1 MKNKL
6 LISLVVLASMS
17 TSAMAYN
24 DYGYSYGSGD
34 RYSGGF
40 NSSMHL
46 REMEND
52 FHRSQAAN
60 RASIDAVCTPRPTQQ
75 PRVTESTYSAPPVSR
90 NPDRDY
96 VISKPLPLN
105 GIGPYDAYGN

>member
-1 MKNKL
+1 MKKII
-6 LISLVVLASMS
+6 LIAAIIGLSNPCF
-17 TSAMAYN
+17 AYN
-24 DYGYSYGSGD
+24 DYGYSYGVATP
-34 RYSGGF
+34 YSGGF
-40 NSSMHL
+40 NSSMHI

-52 FHRSQAAN
+52 FYRSQAAN

-75 PRVTESTYSAPPVSR
+75 PRVTESTYSAPPISR

-96 VISKPLPLN
+96 VISKPLSLK